1 MIQIEDYDMPITV
14 AEKLVSG
21 TKEVT
26 LTPIAETIRRAIVGE
41 ELGDK
46 TTGDMFDLEENK
58 EIADYL
64 MVYYQAHQNGD

>member
-21 TKEVT
+21 TKEVA